1 VRYADKEA
9 EETFLGREN
18 FDRPLE
24 LLEESFRAAGL
35 DIEFVCVVA
44 ARGEKIVSIYRDGF
58 LQRQQSIDY
67 DNPACAVKDVAA
79 GVRL

>member
-1 VRYADKEA
+1 MRYADREA
-9 EETFLGREN
+9 QETFLGREN

-24 LLEESFRAAGL
+24 LLEESFRSAGL
-35 DIEFVCVVA
+35 NVEFVCAVA
-44 ARGEKIVSIYRDGF
+44 VHGEKIVSIYLDGF